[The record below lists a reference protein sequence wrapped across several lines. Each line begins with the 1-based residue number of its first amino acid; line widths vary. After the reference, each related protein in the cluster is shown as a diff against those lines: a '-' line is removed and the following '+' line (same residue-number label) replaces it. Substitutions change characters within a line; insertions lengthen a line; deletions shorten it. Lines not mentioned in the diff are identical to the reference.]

1 MTDRS
6 KSPRKRRLQLNAE
19 EFAPPT
25 DLHEATAEP
34 RLDDTWVQYYGG
46 QKQGGIKRLS
56 SLDDETSVDEISEA
70 QRVVPSR
77 TALPTDSGHLS
88 GPQNLTTPSLV
99 QQTLAPSRELQDA
112 SKESRPERKLS
123 PVKDTRRVAKPDS
136 GATLQSRAVEEVE
149 NRHAPLIQQV
159 DDSKG
164 INAADLSTE
173 TTRPITESETSAPSF
188 ESWSR
193 RWSPWLKRGGSI
205 KVCEAFFRLTHA
217 QGLTEC
223 FTSNSEIMRL
233 TELSRAQCI
242 RNIHYLIE
250 MGFLDE
256 LNEVNN
262 REAKGTYYRFNLVPK
277 QLTTT

>member
-56 SLDDETSVDEISEA
+56 SLDDETSADEISEA
-70 QRVVPSR
+70 QRVVPLE
-77 TALPTDSGHLS
+77 TALPADSGHLS

-99 QQTLAPSRELQDA
+99 QQTPAPSQEIREA
-112 SKESRPERKLS
+112 SVESRPQRTLS
-123 PVKDTRRVAKPDS
+123 PVKDIRREEKPDTT
-136 GATLQSRAVEEVE
+136 APMQSRVVEEVE
-149 NRHAPLIQQV
+149 TKSAPLVQQA

-164 INAADLSTE
+164 ISASDLSAE
-173 TTRPITESETSAPSF
+173 TTRPATESDASAPSF

-205 KVCEAFFRLTHA
+205 KVCEAFYRLTHA
-217 QGLTEC
+217 KGSAEC

-233 TELSRAQCI
+233 TGLSRAQCI

-262 REAKGTYYRFNLVPK
+262 REAKGTYYRFNLVPT
-277 QLTTT
+277 QLTIP